1 MTTSEGSTTAAGSGH
16 DKESGTTMS
25 ETTEGRSIS
34 DILRRKFPA
43 EEVGKLPRV
52 TCPDCSDRRK
62 TCTEHRKSKCDVC
75 KAYVSERHIHI
86 DYVGHADVTARLLE
100 ADPGWNWEP
109 KAEDERG
116 MPGFDT
122 DEHGSPVGLWI
133 KLTIGGVK

>member
-1 MTTSEGSTTAAGSGH
+1 MTSSETSTTAAGSGR
-16 DKESGTTMS
+16 ETGSTMS

-86 DYVGHADVTARLLE
+86 NVVTRRDRPPA
-100 ADPGWNWEP
+100 
-109 KAEDERG
+109 
-116 MPGFDT
+116 
-122 DEHGSPVGLWI
+122 
-133 KLTIGGVK
+133 